1 MTHEP
6 KLNPKPSTLH
16 PLHSFSEPTGNLEGI
31 LAKLQDSAAAGDDPW
46 DEDFEIEDD
55 EVNKRGFRVSYF
67 GFRVSYFGF
76 GILYLGF
83 GISYLDFRV
92 FSPRCLH
99 PSPKPLTPNS
109 LPGACS
115 ARTSV

>member
-55 EVNKRGFRVSYF
+55 EVNKHTHNLRFKRKCKLNLSHWNY
-67 GFRVSYFGF
+67 Y
-76 GILYLGF
+76 
-83 GISYLDFRV
+83 D
-92 FSPRCLH
+92 
-99 PSPKPLTPNS
+99 
-109 LPGACS
+109 
-115 ARTSV
+115 